1 MNWTT
6 TTRIASLLLIV
17 FASGIPDAATAQA
30 RLSVRKSLAAYYKE
44 HPPGPR
50 EQEVPRL
57 VVIGIDGAS
66 WDLLD
71 PLLSQGDLPVLASLK
86 ERGRYGRL
94 ESTIVPESSMAWTT
108 MRTGVGPGAHGVF
121 EFRSRSPA
129 RSSYWHQLDAL
140 GLRSLLIAI
149 PKVSARESVNGVIVE
164 GWTAHKK
171 SAYTHP
177 RSLKQALKRARFD
190 PGLVRAPNADAYAA
204 RMQKRTELFLS
215 LTRYEPWDHA
225 FIVYE
230 YGDTAGH
237 KLGLGTPGWRKVQK
251 AIDRQIGRLVEAVG
265 PETTLLFVS
274 DHGWRRYEAQVNLR
288 AWLAQEGFLG
298 FWSTGIHSGN
308 SIAVRFAG
316 KNVKAA
322 RKQAELSRIRAGLR
336 SLKDPRTGETVV
348 ARLWTPAEAFPGP
361 SADNV
366 PLDLLVE
373 LKAPYFASGLKRSQ
387 RVFVNRA
394 REHHHRDGLYLL
406 VGPEILPGP
415 GRDATLLD
423 VAPSILRFYGIALP
437 ESMAGA
443 ALDAFRGVQR
453 AAEKKDNPTAIE
465 LPSDG
470 DLDEDLREKLRSLGY
485 IE

>member
-1 MNWTT
+1 M
-6 TTRIASLLLIV
+6 RQSI
-17 FASGIPDAATAQA
+17 
-30 RLSVRKSLAAYYKE
+30 RESLAAYYKE
-44 HPPGPR
+44 HPPAAR

-94 ESTIVPESSMAWTT
+94 ESTIVPESAMAWTT
-108 MRTGVGPGAHGVF
+108 MRTGVGPGSHGVF
-121 EFRSRSPA
+121 KFRSRSPA

-140 GLRSLLIAI
+140 GLRSLLIAV

-177 RSLKQALKRARFD
+177 RSLKQALERARFD
-190 PGLVRAPNADAYAA
+190 PGLVWAPNAHAYAA
-204 RMQKRTELFLS
+204 RMRKRTELFLT

-237 KLGLGTPGWRKVQK
+237 KLGLETPGWRKVQQ
-251 AIDRQIGRLVEAVG
+251 AIDRQIGRLVKALV

-288 AWLAQEGFLG
+288 AWLAQEEFLV
-298 FWSTGIHSGN
+298 WSTGVHSGN
-308 SIAVRFAG
+308 SIAVGVADR
-316 KNVKAA
+316 KVKPA

-348 ARLWTPAEAFPGP
+348 ARLWTPAEAFPGS
-361 SADNV
+361 SADSV

-373 LKAPYFASGLKRSQ
+373 LKAPYFASGLKGAR
-387 RVFVNRA
+387 RVVVDRA

-406 VGPEILPGP
+406 VGPGILPGP

-437 ESMAGA
+437 GNMTGA
-443 ALDAFRGVQR
+443 ALDPFRGVQR
-453 AAEKKDNPTAIE
+453 AAEKQDDPTVIE
-465 LPSDG
+465 PSSDA

-485 IE
+485 VE